1 MKVKIIYLVI
11 AITLFTTGA
20 ASMIYEVTL
29 LREFTILLGSSFYSG
44 SIVLAGVMMGLAIGS
59 YNIGKL
65 SDKIKNPLFLLFS
78 IEIAIALI
86 AIFLIPF
93 ARALSISERWLL
105 TDAII
110 YGFGYFG
117 ITVTSEHILFL
128 YAFCILL
135 PPMILMG
142 GELPLAI
149 KILSKSTDSIGGISG
164 YTYATDTIGGIVGSL
179 SAGLFLIPR
188 IGDIA
193 SVHLG
198 GLLNLIGAMTIALYI
213 VSLYKE
219 KKNIASTFSFKYTTI
234 PSFKIIFIAI
244 IIISLSALIFGYY
257 KAESLE
263 YTTLRDLYS
272 GQPILYSAQSKY
284 QSITVIDHDI
294 LGHTLF
300 LNGKEQISE
309 GDDEPYSEA
318 LILPAVITALS
329 ANNSKPLN
337 ILIIGGG
344 DLGGVEVLTRF
355 SDHQIS
361 NITLVDLDSS
371 VLEVSKKYL
380 TKVNNYSWK
389 DPRYH
394 YIARDGY
401 KYVKSAIKDNKTY
414 DVVILDLPDPND
426 DILAVFY
433 SLEFYNMVY
442 KIIKENGVL
451 CTQATQADWVLG
463 SDSYVIIANTL
474 KASKFP
480 IVRMYHQYI
489 PSFGGWGFAIA
500 SKKIDPLDISKESI
514 NNILREMDAPT
525 HTYDAEIHY
534 ALFALPPWLGQNIK
548 EADQI
553 NTLDKPVILQ

>member
-29 LREFTILLGSSFYSG
+29 LREFTLLLGSSFYSG
-44 SIVLAGVMMGLAIGS
+44 AIVLACVMMGLAIGS

-65 SDKIKNPLFLLFS
+65 SDRIKNPLFLLFS

-86 AIFLIPF
+86 AIFIVPF
-93 ARALSISERWLL
+93 ARMLEISDRWLL

-128 YAFCILL
+128 YAFCVLL

-142 GELPLAI
+142 GELPLSI
-149 KILSKSTDSIGGISG
+149 KILSQSTDSIGGISG

-188 IGDIA
+188 IGSIA

-219 KKNIASTFSFKYTTI
+219 KKINQNIKYGIYNTQ
-234 PSFKIIFIAI
+234 SFKIIFIAI

-272 GQPILYSAQSKY
+272 GQPILYNAQSKY

-355 SDHQIS
+355 SEHQIN
-361 NITLVDLDSS
+361 NITLVDLDAS
-371 VLEVSKKYL
+371 VIEVSKKYL
-380 TKVNNYSWK
+380 TKINNYSWK

-401 KYVKSAIKDNKTY
+401 KYVKSAIKNNKTY
-414 DVVILDLPDPND
+414 DVVILDLPDPNS

-433 SLEFYNMVY
+433 SLEFYNLVY

-451 CTQATQADWVLG
+451 GTQATQADWVLG
-463 SDSYVIIANTL
+463 NSSYVIIANTL

-500 SKKIDPLDISKESI
+500 SKKVDPLNISKETI
-514 NNILREMDAPT
+514 NNILKEMDTPT
-525 HTYDAEIHY
+525 HTYDAKIHY
-534 ALFALPPWLGQNIK
+534 ALFALPPWLVKNIK
-548 EADQI
+548 EADKI

>member
-149 KILSKSTDSIGGISG
+149 KILSQSTDSIGGISG

-433 SLEFYNMVY
+433 SLEFYNLVY
-442 KIIKENGVL
+442 KIIKEN
-451 CTQATQADWVLG
+451 
-463 SDSYVIIANTL
+463 
-474 KASKFP
+474 
-480 IVRMYHQYI
+480 
-489 PSFGGWGFAIA
+489 
-500 SKKIDPLDISKESI
+500 
-514 NNILREMDAPT
+514 
-525 HTYDAEIHY
+525 
-534 ALFALPPWLGQNIK
+534 
-548 EADQI
+548 
-553 NTLDKPVILQ
+553 